1 MLLVS
6 RVENADMFALYFL
19 GKPSSIYDKDN
30 PDWAP
35 SQKLGY
41 DCNKVK
47 ESSQERY
54 NRAQERVEKRGRS
67 EGAIALMELSKATME
82 ETMDAGVTVEELNCK
97 ACQTDITSEYFTELI
112 QNEETLK
119 KENAA
124 LKEQLKQNSLSQ
136 DSFEED
142 NDTVLFCTGL
152 PNWTLVLCIFN
163 FVKDLLQSKGMLSPF
178 QKLLMTIIR
187 LRLNLSGRDLGYR
200 FGGISDSTVSRTF
213 LHVVDV
219 LYQRLKPLII
229 WPDRDVL
236 RKTLPMDFRKYCP
249 NCVVIIDCFEIFLDR
264 PLNPRA
270 RAQTFSSYKH
280 HNTVKYLIG
289 ITPQGTVSFISEGWG
304 GRVSDKHLTEN
315 SGLLDHLNPGDV
327 ILADRGFDIQE
338 SVGLFC
344 STIKIP
350 AFTKGK
356 KQLSGI
362 EVEQTRRIAN
372 VRIHVERVIG
382 NIRKKYSILGATQP
396 IDFVTVRNGD
406 VTTLDKI
413 VTICCAL
420 VNICDSVVP
429 FE

>member
-1 MLLVS
+1 
-6 RVENADMFALYFL
+6 
-19 GKPSSIYDKDN
+19 
-30 PDWAP
+30 
-35 SQKLGY
+35 
-41 DCNKVK
+41 
-47 ESSQERY
+47 
-54 NRAQERVEKRGRS
+54 
-67 EGAIALMELSKATME
+67 MELSKQVQATTE
-82 ETMDAGVTVEELNCK
+82 EPMDTDINVHESNCK
-97 ACQTDITSEYFTELI
+97 ACQTDFTGDYFTELTE
-112 QNEETLK
+112 NAETLK

-124 LKEQLKQNSLSQ
+124 LKEQLKRNSLSQ

-142 NDTVLFCTGL
+142 NDKVLFYMGL

-163 FVKDLLQSKGMLSPF
+163 FVKDLLHSSKGVLSPF
-178 QKLLMTIIR
+178 QKFLLTIIR
-187 LRLNLSGRDLGYR
+187 LRLNLSGRDLGDR

-236 RKTLPMDFRKYCP
+236 RKTLPMGFRKHCP

-264 PLNPRA
+264 PLNPLA

-280 HNTVKYLIG
+280 HDTVKYLIG

-315 SGLLDHLNPGDV
+315 SGLLDHLTPGDV

-344 STIKIP
+344 STVKIP
-350 AFTKGK
+350 VFTKGK
-356 KQLSGI
+356 KQLSGS

>member
-1 MLLVS
+1 MCLQ
-6 RVENADMFALYFL
+6 
-19 GKPSSIYDKDN
+19 G
-30 PDWAP
+30 
-35 SQKLGY
+35 
-41 DCNKVK
+41 
-47 ESSQERY
+47 
-54 NRAQERVEKRGRS
+54 
-67 EGAIALMELSKATME
+67 SKH
-82 ETMDAGVTVEELNCK
+82 
-97 ACQTDITSEYFTELI
+97 I
-112 QNEETLK
+112 
-119 KENAA
+119 
-124 LKEQLKQNSLSQ
+124 
-136 DSFEED
+136 
-142 NDTVLFCTGL
+142 
-152 PNWTLVLCIFN
+152 
-163 FVKDLLQSKGMLSPF
+163 
-178 QKLLMTIIR
+178 
-187 LRLNLSGRDLGYR
+187 
-200 FGGISDSTVSRTF
+200 
-213 LHVVDV
+213 
-219 LYQRLKPLII
+219 
-229 WPDRDVL
+229 
-236 RKTLPMDFRKYCP
+236 
-249 NCVVIIDCFEIFLDR
+249 
-264 PLNPRA
+264 
-270 RAQTFSSYKH
+270 SSYKH

-304 GRVSDKHLTEN
+304 GRASDKHLTEN
-315 SGLLDHLNPGDV
+315 SGLLDHLTPGDV